1 MPFQPREDA
10 EPIPGYLLKDR
21 LGIGGYGEVWRVS
34 APGGLTKAIK
44 FVYGRM
50 DDERAARELKA
61 LGRIK
66 EVRHPFLLSLER
78 FDVLEGQLIVVTEL
92 ADMSLMD
99 RYRQCRDEGLPGI
112 GRDELLGYLRDAADA
127 LDYMSEK
134 YGLQHLD
141 IKPENLLLVGGRVK
155 VADFG
160 LVKDLQDAH
169 ATAIGGVTPLYAT
182 PEAFDGKAS
191 RQSDQYSLAIV
202 YQEMLTGVLP
212 FPGFTTAQLAVQHMH
227 SSPLLGPLPEAD
239 RPTIARALSKKPEE
253 RFASC
258 RQMVDRL
265 LGGESKSLRS
275 ESARP
280 AQAVACG
287 EAATGAGMDRSTID
301 LRSTPCGSHLDETS
315 NAGGSA
321 AHEIETEEHDLPE
334 LPAATLELP
343 PGAAGVRPTIF
354 IGVGG
359 TAERILR
366 QLRRRLHQRYGDRS
380 AMPCFQMLLLD
391 TDPHTLRSAEQGDP
405 EDALNPDETLFLPL
419 RKPADYRGASDK
431 ILGWLSRRW
440 LYNIPRSLRTE
451 GLRPLGRLAYV
462 DHAEQVQDR
471 LRQVLAD
478 ATSPAAKARSIETA
492 GGKLRSETPRIFLI
506 SSISGGAGS
515 GMLLDLGYA
524 ARSALREAGFDSD
537 GVCGV
542 MTHST
547 LNKSAANDLRKA
559 NAYATLTELHYYN
572 HCGGGFREGPA
583 SILPAAE
590 LSEAPFADSYLVNLG
605 ENLSEAELEA
615 ACGAVSRY
623 LYLDAATGCGAALD
637 HCRETA
643 RQRIELEDGV
653 PRLRSFAIHAI
664 GCDKHAVA
672 NAQADLLCHRL
683 VGGWHCDE
691 QIHRRPEKPE
701 LEIDELIQR
710 LYAAADKALG
720 GSADAQFRALV
731 GQVLPGRAAAAP
743 SPDEQNG
750 GPYAAALERIHSLLG
765 APAIPNQPSPSGPTR
780 VEAAI
785 QESAKKLA
793 GALSGSIVKSVT
805 ALVEDPRGRLPVALL
820 AVNMFQEQ
828 LRELR
833 QNADDVFRRSCSD
846 SATLRT
852 KLQRGD
858 VGGHAP
864 RWLSLWGGKGRQGP
878 EERLVEY
885 CRWRLR
891 TIVFQHLSSLL
902 QGVSGTVSALNEQ
915 LAQLRPRL
923 EQLARSFASTVSA
936 MEGGVSQ
943 PASVLA
949 ASRDVKS
956 QSTRLAS
963 AEFLL
968 AFDQRFQQEVLAPQ
982 GGLLSL
988 AAAGNEEW
996 KKLRTQLQLYAR
1008 ESVLVSLKE
1017 VDAARLLVER
1027 YPQEEQLAKQLASAL
1042 EKAGPRLPLS
1052 RTAKRSLAVVPQGAS
1067 GEAVAHAIA
1076 RGVPSVAL
1084 TVVDADS
1091 DLVFCQE
1098 AEYLSLAKAAAA
1110 LIESRPDYAAAA
1122 RRVLTRLDVPWS
1134 SLPLAKDPQA
1144 SVEVAA
1150 PEPVAQGV

>member
-1 MPFQPREDA
+1 MPFQPCENA
-10 EPIPGYLLKDR
+10 EPIAGYLLKDR

-78 FDVLEGQLIVVTEL
+78 FDVLDGQLIVVTEL

-99 RYRQCRDEGLPGI
+99 RYRQCRDEGLAGI

-227 SSPLLGPLPEAD
+227 SSPLLGSLPESD
-239 RPTIARALSKKPEE
+239 RPTIARALSKQPEE

-265 LGGESKSLRS
+265 LGAGDKTPHHATAS
-275 ESARP
+275 SAK
-280 AQAVACG
+280 
-287 EAATGAGMDRSTID
+287 AAPSNDLTDRSTVD

-315 NAGGSA
+315 NARA
-321 AHEIETEEHDLPE
+321 ADLANEIETEEHDLS
-334 LPAATLELP
+334 ELP
-343 PGAAGVRPTIF
+343 PAPLALSPDAAGIRPTIF
-354 IGVGG
+354 LGIGG

-366 QLRRRLHQRYGDRS
+366 QLRRRLQQRFGDRS
-380 AMPCFQMLLLD
+380 AIPCFQMLLLD
-391 TDPHTLRSAEQGDP
+391 TDPQTLRAAEQGDP
-405 EDALNPDETLFLPL
+405 EDALTPDETLLLPL
-419 RKPADYRGASDK
+419 RKPADYRAASDK

-462 DHAEQVQDR
+462 DHAEQVGVR
-471 LRQVLAD
+471 LRKALAE
-478 ATSPAAKARSIETA
+478 ATSPAAKATAAETS
-492 GGKLRSETPRIFLI
+492 GGKLRSESPRVFII
-506 SSISGGAGS
+506 SSISGGAGG

-524 ARSALREAGFDSD
+524 VQDLLREAGYSSD

-542 MTHST
+542 MTHGT
-547 LNKSAANDLRKA
+547 LSKSAANDLRKA

-572 HCGGGFREGPA
+572 RRGGGFREGSPG
-583 SILPAAE
+583 ILPAGE
-590 LSEAPFADSYLVNLG
+590 LSEPPFADSYLVNLG

-615 ACGAVSRY
+615 ACSAVSRY
-623 LYLDAATGCGAALD
+623 LYLDAATACGGVLDGCRDAG
-637 HCRETA
+637 R
-643 RQRIELEDGV
+643 RRIQLEDGI

-664 GCDKHAVA
+664 GCDKYGVA

-683 VGGWHCDE
+683 VSGWHSDE

-701 LEIDELIQR
+701 LESDELIQR

-720 GSADAQFRALV
+720 GSAETQFRALV
-731 GQVLPGRAAAAP
+731 DQALLGSKGPAPQGEQAGGR
-743 SPDEQNG
+743 
-750 GPYAAALERIHSLLG
+750 YAAALEKVHAALG
-765 APAIPNQPSPSGPTR
+765 APAAANQPSLAAPTR
-780 VEAAI
+780 VETAI
-785 QESAKKLA
+785 QEAAKKLA

-833 QNADDVFRRSCSD
+833 QSADDVFRRSCSD
-846 SATLRT
+846 SATLRS
-852 KLQRGD
+852 KLQRGEF
-858 VGGHAP
+858 GGHAP
-864 RWLSLWGGKGRQGP
+864 RWLSLWGGRKRQTA
-878 EERLVEY
+878 EDCLLDY

-891 TIVFQHLSSLL
+891 AIVFQHLASLL
-902 QGVSGTVSALNEQ
+902 QSVSGTVAGLNEQ

-923 EQLARSFASTVSA
+923 EQLARSLATTVSA
-936 MEGGVSQ
+936 GEVGVCQ
-943 PASVLA
+943 PSSAIA
-949 ASRDVKS
+949 GNREAKE
-956 QSTRLAS
+956 QSSRLAS

-968 AFDQRFQQEVLAPQ
+968 AFDQRFQQEVLGPQ
-982 GGLLSL
+982 GGLLGL
-988 AAAGNEEW
+988 AAANHDGW
-996 KKLRTQLQLYAR
+996 KKLRTQLQFYAR
-1008 ESVLVSLKE
+1008 ESVLASLKD

-1027 YPQEEQLAKQLASAL
+1027 YPQEEQLAKQLASSL
-1042 EKAGPRLPLS
+1042 EKATPKLPLS
-1052 RTAKRSLAVVPQGAS
+1052 GAVKRSLAVAPQSAHGS
-1067 GEAVAHAIA
+1067 AVIQTIQSCLTSVSLTIA
-1076 RGVPSVAL
+1076 
-1084 TVVDADS
+1084 DADS

-1098 AEYLSLAKAAAA
+1098 VEFLSLAKAAAA
-1110 LIESRPDYAAAA
+1110 LIECRPDYAAAA

-1134 SLPLAKDPQA
+1134 PLPLAKDRGPF
-1144 SVEVAA
+1144 SEPAA
-1150 PEPVAQGV
+1150 PEPVAQGVLS

>member
-1 MPFQPREDA
+1 VPFQPRENA
-10 EPIPGYLLKDR
+10 EPITGYLLKDR

-99 RYRQCRDEGLPGI
+99 RYRQCRDEDLPGI
-112 GRDELLGYLRDAADA
+112 GREELLGYLRDAADA

-227 SSPLLGPLPEAD
+227 SAPLLGSLPESD
-239 RPTIARALSKKPEE
+239 RPTIARALSKQPEE

-265 LGGESKSLRS
+265 LGAGEQGTRNEAPAPAKT
-275 ESARP
+275 AR
-280 AQAVACG
+280 ADEQS
-287 EAATGAGMDRSTID
+287 DRSTVD

-315 NAGGSA
+315 HARA
-321 AHEIETEEHDLPE
+321 AALANDIETEERDLAE
-334 LPAATLELP
+334 LPPTPLELP
-343 PGAAGVRPTIF
+343 PDAAGIRPTIF
-354 IGVGG
+354 LGIGG

-366 QLRRRLHQRYGDRS
+366 QLRRRLHQRFGDRS
-380 AMPCFQMLLLD
+380 AVPCFQMLLLD
-391 TDPHTLRSAEQGDP
+391 TDPQTLRTAEQGDP
-405 EDALNPDETLFLPL
+405 EEALTPDETLFLPL
-419 RKPADYRGASDK
+419 RKPAQYRAASDK

-462 DHAEQVQDR
+462 DHVEQVKAR

-478 ATSPAAKARSIETA
+478 ATSPEAKARSAETA
-492 GGKLRSETPRIFLI
+492 GGKLRSESPRVFVI
-506 SSISGGAGS
+506 SSISGGAGG
-515 GMLLDLGYA
+515 GMLLDVGYA
-524 ARSALREAGFDSD
+524 VQGLLREAGFASD
-537 GVCGV
+537 GVCGL

-572 HCGGGFREGPA
+572 HCGGGFREGTPGV
-583 SILPAAE
+583 LPAGE
-590 LSEAPFADSYLVNLG
+590 LSAAPFGDSYLVNLG

-623 LYLDAATGCGAALD
+623 LYLDAATACGGALD
-637 HCRETA
+637 YWRA
-643 RQRIELEDGV
+643 AGRRRIQLEDGI

-664 GCDKHAVA
+664 GCDKYGVA

-683 VGGWHCDE
+683 VSGWHSDE

-701 LEIDELIQR
+701 LEIDALIQR

-720 GSADAQFRALV
+720 GNAETQFRALV
-731 GQVLPGRAAAAP
+731 DQALPGGVSAAP
-743 SPDEQNG
+743 QGEPGG
-750 GPYAAALERIHSLLG
+750 GPYAEALERVHAVLG
-765 APAIPNQPSPSGPTR
+765 APATANQPSLAGPTR
-780 VEAAI
+780 IEAAI

-793 GALSGSIVKSVT
+793 AALSGSIVKSVT

-858 VGGHAP
+858 VRSHAP
-864 RWLSLWGGKGRQGP
+864 RWLSSWGGKGRQTA
-878 EERLVEY
+878 EKLLVEY

-891 TIVFQHLSSLL
+891 TIVFQHLASLI
-902 QGVSGTVSALNEQ
+902 QSVSGTVATLNEQ

-923 EQLARSFASTVSA
+923 EQLARSFAATVSA
-936 MEGGVSQ
+936 VEGEIRQ
-943 PASVLA
+943 PTSAIAGNREAEAQS
-949 ASRDVKS
+949 SRF
-956 QSTRLAS
+956 AS

-968 AFDQRFQQEVLAPQ
+968 AFDQRFQQEALGPQ
-982 GGLLSL
+982 GGLLGL
-988 AAAGNEEW
+988 AAANNEGW
-996 KKLRTQLQLYAR
+996 KKLRTQLQFYAR
-1008 ESVLVSLKE
+1008 ESVLASLKD
-1017 VDAARLLVER
+1017 VDAAKLLAER
-1027 YPQEEQLAKQLASAL
+1027 HPQEEQLAKQLASSL
-1042 EKAGPRLPLS
+1042 EKAAPKLPVS
-1052 RTAKRSLAVVPQGAS
+1052 RTAKRALAVVPQSAS
-1067 GEAVAHAIA
+1067 GCAVAQAIQ
-1076 RGVPSVAL
+1076 RRLPNVAL
-1084 TVVDADS
+1084 TVADAGS

-1098 AEYLSLAKAAAA
+1098 VEFLSLAKAAAA
-1110 LIESRPDYAAAA
+1110 LIECRPDYAAAA

-1134 SLPLAKDPQA
+1134 SLPLGKDRRPC
-1144 SVEVAA
+1144 SEAA
-1150 PEPVAQGV
+1150 LEPVGLGVSP